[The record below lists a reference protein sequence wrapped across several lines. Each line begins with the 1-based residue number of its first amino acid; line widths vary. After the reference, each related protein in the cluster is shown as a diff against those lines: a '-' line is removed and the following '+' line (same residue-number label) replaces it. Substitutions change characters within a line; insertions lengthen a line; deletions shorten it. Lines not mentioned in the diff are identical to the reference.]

1 MRFGAL
7 LYLAAIVF
15 VSAPAPV
22 KAAQDTEYFG
32 KMIGKI
38 EFLEADSHRPLEHS
52 RYDRSI
58 GLQEGRDRLSRTGLK
73 GAIQALYDTGSFSDI
88 SVSAQPDSD
97 GVRLQFQV
105 RLSTYFNRFRF
116 SKGVD
121 LEGRAPAEAIPLPV
135 GKRFTLEELEKARQ
149 EVVQYM
155 IDQGFYQAAVT
166 ARWARD
172 GDSPR
177 IDTTFDVIPGP
188 QAKIRSLIIRG
199 VPLNTVASMRE
210 KLGVQVG
217 QKYRR
222 DRFRKQLDGLKK
234 NLVDRGFL
242 DAELDLK
249 GDPESYNPNDSS
261 VALEL
266 SITNYG
272 QVRIEIDGFKIP
284 KSQQR
289 HLLPVLTGVGLRPEL
304 VDEGTANLRGYLE
317 ECGYPEATIPVPD
330 QASPDASGT
339 RLLHYMIDRGRR
351 VLVSEVRFHGNRAF
365 TDADLLKA
373 LQMQSSRFFQRLAYG
388 VTRIDALLQGST
400 YSVSKL
406 DADVESLRSLYSY
419 AGFIHATVVPL
430 PEFYQD
436 GERVRLAYEI
446 NEGDQ
451 AHANKVTINGRQP
464 VEALAAKL
472 GVRKEIAQTIVA
484 KMHLK
489 EGKPYS
495 PALVKHD
502 RQVLLAAFND
512 AGFSQTLIPVPRED
526 SDGNNGYA
534 VDFDIKEGER
544 ALIDRIVV
552 VGRDRTRSSVIEKRI
567 KLKPDEP
574 LSLGKML
581 ETQQALY
588 STGVFD
594 LVRVEPQNVGSD
606 ASSQNVIIRLQEARP
621 RTLRYGLG
629 YQERE
634 KVRGILELSDLN
646 IFGLGQSVDL
656 RLRGS
661 TIEQAGMLSFKQPQ
675 IRFLPVDSYLIFSG
689 GKKKQISFTERRLD
703 LSYQYSR
710 PINNHTWGM
719 LRYSFTNVNV
729 SQVTPDLAREEA
741 PRNLS
746 TISAFYVND
755 TRDNYTDTNARYLD
769 PQKGFFT
776 STNLGFTVNHGN
788 SSYYVSLYSQNSY
801 YRKIK
806 GGLLIASSF
815 RLGLLYPV
823 GGDTSIPVGERIPIS
838 ERFFAGGSASLRG
851 FSTDR
856 AGPLGQRNEPIGG
869 NVLLIGNQELNVPVM
884 SRFEITSFY
893 DIGNVFSNLSAIR
906 LSDISHTVGL
916 GLRVKTPFGPIRVGY
931 GLNLNLSARLQA
943 LGYKAGHFFL
953 NIGPPF

>member
-1 MRFGAL
+1 MRFGVL

-15 VSAPAPV
+15 VSAPAPAH
-22 KAAQDTEYFG
+22 AAQDAEYFG
-32 KMIGKI
+32 KRIEKI
-38 EFLEADSHRPLEHS
+38 EFLEADSRRPLEHS

-58 GLQEGRDRLSRTGLK
+58 GLKEGRDRLSRTGLK
-73 GAIQALYDTGSFSDI
+73 SAIQALYDTGSFSDI
-88 SVSAQPDSD
+88 SVSAQPDAE
-97 GVRLQFQV
+97 GMRLQFHV

-121 LEGRAPAEAIPLPV
+121 LEGRAPAEAIALPV

-149 EVVQYM
+149 EVAQYM
-155 IDQGFYQAAVT
+155 VDKGFYQATVT
-166 ARWARD
+166 AQWARD

-188 QAKIRSLIIRG
+188 PAKIRSLLIRG
-199 VPLNTVASMRE
+199 VPMNTVASLRE
-210 KLGVQVG
+210 RLHVVEG
-217 QKYRR
+217 QRYRR

-249 GDPESYNPNDSS
+249 GDPESYNPSDSTI
-261 VALEL
+261 ALEL
-266 SITNYG
+266 TISNYG
-272 QVRIEIDGFKIP
+272 QVRVEIDGFKIP

-289 HLLPVLTGVGLRPEL
+289 RLLPVLTGVGLRPEL
-304 VDEGTANLRGYLE
+304 VDEGTANLRSYLE
-317 ECGYPEATIPVPD
+317 DFGYPESAISVPG
-330 QASPDASGT
+330 QASADPSGT
-339 RLLHYMIDRGRR
+339 RLLHYTIDRGRR
-351 VLVSEVRFHGNRAF
+351 VMVSEVRFHGNRAF

-373 LQMQSSRFFQRLAYG
+373 LQMQPSRFFQRLAYG
-388 VTRIDALLQGST
+388 ITRIDSLLQGST

-406 DADVESLRSLYSY
+406 DEDVESLRALYSY

-430 PEFYQD
+430 PAFYEN
-436 GERVRLAYEI
+436 GERIRLVYEI
-446 NEGDQ
+446 EEKDQ
-451 AHANKVTINGRQP
+451 THANQVTINGMQP

-484 KMHLK
+484 RMHLK

-502 RQVLLAAFND
+502 RQVLLAAFDD
-512 AGFSQTLIPVPRED
+512 AGFQQTSIPAPRED

-594 LVRVEPQNVGSD
+594 LVRVEPQNVGSN
-606 ASSQNVIIRLQEARP
+606 APSQNVIIRLQEARP

-646 IFGLGQSVDL
+646 IFGFGQSLDL

-661 TIEQAGMLSFKQPQ
+661 TIEQAGLLSFKQPQ
-675 IRFLPVDSYLIFSG
+675 FRFLPVDSYLTFSG
-689 GKKKQISFTERRLD
+689 RNKKQISFTERRLD

-710 PINNHTWGM
+710 PVNNHTWGM
-719 LRYSFTNVNV
+719 LRYSFTNVDV
-729 SQVTPDLAREEA
+729 SNVTPDLAREET

-746 TISAFYVND
+746 TVSSFYVND
-755 TRDNYTDTNARYLD
+755 TRDNYSDTNARYLD

-776 STNLGFTVNHGN
+776 STNLGFTVNHGG
-788 SSYYVSLYSQNSY
+788 SGYYMSLYSQNQV
-801 YRKIK
+801 
-806 GGLLIASSF
+806 GPADSF
-815 RLGLLYPV
+815 ILP
-823 GGDTSIPVGERIPIS
+823 P
-838 ERFFAGGSASLRG
+838 
-851 FSTDR
+851 
-856 AGPLGQRNEPIGG
+856 
-869 NVLLIGNQELNVPVM
+869 
-884 SRFEITSFY
+884 
-893 DIGNVFSNLSAIR
+893 
-906 LSDISHTVGL
+906 
-916 GLRVKTPFGPIRVGY
+916 
-931 GLNLNLSARLQA
+931 
-943 LGYKAGHFFL
+943 
-953 NIGPPF
+953 GPPASHRRG